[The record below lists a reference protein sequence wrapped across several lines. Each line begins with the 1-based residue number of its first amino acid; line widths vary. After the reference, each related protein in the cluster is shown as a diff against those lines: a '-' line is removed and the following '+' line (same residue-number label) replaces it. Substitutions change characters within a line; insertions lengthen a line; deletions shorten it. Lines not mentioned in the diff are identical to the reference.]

1 MDGEKAGAVGMDGQ
15 PPPYTSPQHQ
25 ANAAAGEDNAGWTAS
40 GWSQDPPAYATEYKT
55 PNESYP
61 PYPTQYM
68 EHQQQ
73 NVVIVHPHAMP
84 MGPLQDPPEDYMCYS
99 IFVTLC
105 CCWLIGIL
113 AILRSSECRAAIA
126 AGDRVTAGVR
136 SREARTRAHLAL
148 VLGIASIIFTFV
160 FVGVYIGI
168 VLNSY

>member
-1 MDGEKAGAVGMDGQ
+1 ML
-15 PPPYTSPQHQ
+15 
-25 ANAAAGEDNAGWTAS
+25 
-40 GWSQDPPAYATEYKT
+40 
-55 PNESYP
+55 
-61 PYPTQYM
+61 
-68 EHQQQ
+68 
-73 NVVIVHPHAMP
+73 VVVQP

-126 AGDRVTAGVR
+126 AGDRVTAEVR